1 MVRAATAIFREI
13 QSHKYVL
20 EDISFESF
28 GTPQTIIENALE
40 KALARIGDG
49 G

>member
-1 MVRAATAIFREI
+1 MVRAATAFLREI

-20 EDISFESF
+20 DGINFDDIE
-28 GTPQTIIENALE
+28 TPQKALD
-40 KALARIGDG
+40 KALARMWDG

>member
-1 MVRAATAIFREI
+1 MVRAATAFLREI

-20 EDISFESF
+20 DGINFDDIE
-28 GTPQTIIENALE
+28 TPQKALD
-40 KALARIGDG
+40 KALARMGDG